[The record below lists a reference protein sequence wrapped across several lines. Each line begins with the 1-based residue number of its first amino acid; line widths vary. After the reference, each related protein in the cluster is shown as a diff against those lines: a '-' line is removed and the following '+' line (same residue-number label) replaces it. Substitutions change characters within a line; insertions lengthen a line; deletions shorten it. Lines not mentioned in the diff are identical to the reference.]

1 MLYVFK
7 GKRIF
12 DCSCQKGNGNKT
24 PHFSSLKPLA
34 FAIIK
39 ETDMNI
45 DVVDISS
52 SGPNMK
58 YEDHRF

>member
-1 MLYVFK
+1 M
-7 GKRIF
+7 
-12 DCSCQKGNGNKT
+12 
-24 PHFSSLKPLA
+24 SSKEREFLIAVVKKDTETKLHTLALLTPLA